1 MRTFPD
7 INVCV
12 HDYFEPVRVASDAF
26 QPATVAVQMDGFAG
40 AIGATGFLALSD
52 GADCE
57 FANVAFRA
65 VSIGTMTVG

>member
-1 MRTFPD
+1 M
-7 INVCV
+7 CV

-26 QPATVAVQMDGFAG
+26 QPATVAFQIDGFAG